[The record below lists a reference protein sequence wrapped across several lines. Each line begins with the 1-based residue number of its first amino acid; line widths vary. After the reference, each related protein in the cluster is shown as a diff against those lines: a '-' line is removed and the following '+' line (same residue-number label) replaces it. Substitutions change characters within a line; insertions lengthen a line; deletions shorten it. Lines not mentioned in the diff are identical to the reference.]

1 MKIENEITIKEIIV
15 LLKSLNATVNEDE
28 KEEKEGKDKKGKEDK
43 EGKRVEKKS
52 DVKGENKGEKK
63 TGKNDEIVPMSA
75 LVDRFLNYESRDT
88 DDVSQKNEENNTKIQ
103 KKNDLFDEFLE
114 FKNNSNKKT
123 ESSENKKTAKNSKSV
138 TEFENFFSVTN
149 GLKRDSK
156 IDGMTH
162 ESSSVLAGDVSEVDE
177 VEVEDDEAE
186 VLEAFRHAAAI
197 PYSESSHVED
207 ENENEN
213 DEKNENEDVDVEKD
227 GSEKKDVSKGDI
239 KQKGNIEVKEK
250 EKDENENGNYKV
262 KGRNGAFERKD
273 EYPVHYFDVDFT
285 DKSPSHSSGRSADQS
300 SAHAAAVT
308 AAATVKKTG
317 TAAAATTAAVAVVH
331 YHVSSPQSPSRS
343 PSHSPSRSPSS
354 SSPSSPSRHTH
365 DKNTTFHSISKV
377 QSVVD
382 NDTMGSK
389 VGQIEIDILH
399 DNNGV
404 SEAKVVGVSDV
415 EKLNVKEEVADDDIL
430 KVNDR
435 GVKDGIK
442 NDDGAEC
449 DQNESKL
456 FEEMMVNF
464 KTDDKLTN
472 FDFGNTS
479 DNDENIEL
487 DGEIRDFD
495 DENPLESLLNLQE
508 RHLIQ
513 DKLHAKQQGN
523 IKNQQMELLKLKKV
537 VAIKL
542 KEKEKE
548 NEDLKILR
556 NELLLKNQI
565 KMDLPANFGESNLPE
580 LKLSHL
586 SIGDN
591 SSEIDGITE
600 MKELSSLTTPYLN
613 PSRNNIYNTIN
624 RKNSTSSDSQNSDY
638 RNKHNDNNNNNN
650 NDNNKQK
657 EIKSYRNNNK
667 NIKSKNLP
675 ENILD
680 DPYEKIPYV
689 RKERSSH
696 TELPMEYLSPKE
708 RSIRN
713 SQKKKMEAD
722 RLMMSEKAK
731 NVPQNKNQNQ
741 NQDIPI
747 ADHIKVIILI
757 LLLSD
762 RKVVCR
768 SGSMMI
774 IMIQHLCAL
783 HLYIQLSLIC
793 FSVYVVIR
801 FHIRLD
807 I

>member
-1 MKIENEITIKEIIV
+1 MKIENEITLKEMIV

-28 KEEKEGKDKKGKEDK
+28 MEEKGEKERKVEKGKEDK

-52 DVKGENKGEKK
+52 DVKGEEKGEKK
-63 TGKNDEIVPMSA
+63 TGKNDKIVPMSA

-88 DDVSQKNEENNTKIQ
+88 DDVSQKNEENSSEIQ
-103 KKNDLFDEFLE
+103 KENDLFDEFLE
-114 FKNNSNKKT
+114 FKNNNKEKT
-123 ESSENKKTAKNSKSV
+123 ESSDKKKTAKNIQSV

-177 VEVEDDEAE
+177 FEVENEEAE

-197 PYSESSHVED
+197 PYNDSSDVED
-207 ENENEN
+207 EHV
-213 DEKNENEDVDVEKD
+213 NENEDDEKD
-227 GSEKKDVSKGDI
+227 ENEDADCEKAGSDKKDVSKGDM
-239 KQKGNIEVKEK
+239 KEKGNEEMKEKVKEK
-250 EKDENENGNYKV
+250 EDENGNAHNEV
-262 KGRNGAFERKD
+262 KGMKGVYERKD
-273 EYPVHYFDVDFT
+273 ELPVHYFDVDFT
-285 DKSPSHSSGRSADQS
+285 DKSSTNSSGRSADQS
-300 SAHAAAVT
+300 SAPSSAPTSTPTPAPAVT
-308 AAATVKKTG
+308 GA
-317 TAAAATTAAVAVVH
+317 AAVAVVH
-331 YHVSSPQSPSRS
+331 YHVASPTQSPSRS
-343 PSHSPSRSPSS
+343 PSHSPLS
-354 SSPSSPSRHTH
+354 SSPSSPSLHAHHR
-365 DKNTTFHSISKV
+365 NTASHSNAEV

-382 NDTMGSK
+382 DDAKGDK
-389 VGQIEIDILH
+389 IGQIDRDILH

-404 SEAKVVGVSDV
+404 VSDD
-415 EKLNVKEEVADDDIL
+415 EKLNMKGEIADGDVL
-430 KVNDR
+430 KVNGR
-435 GVKDGIK
+435 GAKGGMRNVDGT
-442 NDDGAEC
+442 EC

-464 KTDDKLTN
+464 KIDDKLIS
-472 FDFGNTS
+472 FDFENAFNHT

-487 DGEIRDFD
+487 DGEIRGFD
-495 DENPLESLLNLQE
+495 DKNPLESLLNLQE
-508 RHLIQ
+508 RHLLQ
-513 DKLHAKQQGN
+513 EKLHAKQQGN

-548 NEDLKILR
+548 NEDLKNLR

-565 KMDLPANFGESNLPE
+565 KMDLPANFGESNSSE

-586 SIGDN
+586 SISDN
-591 SSEIDGITE
+591 SSEIDGISE

-638 RNKHNDNNNNNN
+638 RNKHNDNSNNNNN
-650 NDNNKQK
+650 NNKQRNTKNVAPNTDNSNKQK
-657 EIKSYRNNNK
+657 EIKSNNK
-667 NIKSKNLP
+667 NIKSKNVP

-680 DPYEKIPYV
+680 DPYEKLPYA

-722 RLMMSEKAK
+722 RLLMTSEKAK

-741 NQDIPI
+741 DIPI
-747 ADHIKVIILI
+747 ADHIKVMILI
-757 LLLSD
+757 LL
-762 RKVVCR
+762 
-768 SGSMMI
+768 
-774 IMIQHLCAL
+774 
-783 HLYIQLSLIC
+783 
-793 FSVYVVIR
+793 
-801 FHIRLD
+801 
-807 I
+807 